1 MGKAENSVIY
11 LDGYTGFTPVQ
22 YRLAELFML
31 HAREVVCTVTVDLRE
46 IPMRNAGSS
55 ICFTWDVIPYAG

>member
-1 MGKAENSVIY
+1 
-11 LDGYTGFTPVQ
+11 
-22 YRLAELFML
+22 ML

-46 IPMRNAGSS
+46 NPYENAGSS